1 MGAMHDSFPHALA
14 LSKQGYNAF
23 ALIYRPGAQNVC
35 EDLARAIGFIFANA
49 DELEVS
55 TDCYSLWGGSA
66 GARMAAYLG
75 SLGPAAFGGENLPK
89 PGTVVMQ
96 YTGHSEY
103 NPAGE
108 PPTFAVAGD
117 NDGIANWMTMERRI
131 DALSGIRVYV
141 ITFYSPCPA
150 QHAHTLRK
158 G

>member
-1 MGAMHDSFPHALA
+1 
-14 LSKQGYNAF
+14 
-23 ALIYRPGAQNVC
+23 
-35 EDLARAIGFIFANA
+35 
-49 DELEVS
+49 
-55 TDCYSLWGGSA
+55 
-66 GARMAAYLG
+66 MAAYLG